1 MQEKRDSK
9 KPSGNNSGGNRD
21 SYKGRGDSKKSDFKG
36 GNRSVRGGF
45 KPRNNDSEGDK
56 PFKKS
61 FGPKRSDS
69 RDNSDRPYKKTNR
82 RDFGN
87 KDGEFSHRNKSNFNR
102 NRDSEG
108 DGRFKRDFNDRP
120 KRRDFEQRDD
130 KPRFGDRKPFNRDRS
145 DDRDSRGERGFGRGN
160 KGSNFRGEDRRER
173 GGNRDGSNF
182 NRRSFDRGDR
192 PRNRQGDDLEKRD
205 SFGGDKP
212 FRGDRNSNF
221 KRNDRRDSGYGRDA
235 GKFNRR
241 GHDKDENSFRRN
253 DAEPRQEQDNKPKK
267 PKKLKRERIET
278 RETQSKFGYKGSRS
292 EFEQYGKMLNK
303 GSELLSTEVRLNRY
317 ISNSGICSRREADEM
332 ILSGRVMVNGNVVN
346 ELGSKV
352 GKKDK
357 VKVDGKLIVP
367 EKPVYIVLN
376 KPRGYITTTD
386 DEKDRKTVLDLIDL
400 PGKERIYPVGRLD
413 RNTSG
418 VLLLTNDG
426 DLTQKLTHPSFEI
439 KKIYRVKLDRKPS
452 KDHMLAWVNGVELE
466 DGWMSFEQIGF
477 VDENDS
483 TVLGLE
489 IHSGRNR
496 IVRRMFEHFKYEVE
510 GLDRVLMGEFDK
522 IKLGRGKWRFL
533 TDKEV
538 GYIDR
543 LKRME
548 PKDRPDEPRPGIAN
562 FNDSDWE

>member
-9 KPSGNNSGGNRD
+9 KPTGRNSGGKSD
-21 SYKGRGDSKKSDFKG
+21 SFKGRGDSKKSDIKG
-36 GNRSVRGGF
+36 SNRTVRGGF
-45 KPRNNDSEGDK
+45 KPRGKDSEGDK

-61 FGPKRSDS
+61 FGPKRTDS

-82 RDFGN
+82 RDFGG
-87 KDGEFSHRNKSNFNR
+87 KDGEFSHRDKSSFNR
-102 NRDSEG
+102 NRDN
-108 DGRFKRDFNDRP
+108 DGSFKRDFNDRP
-120 KRRDFEQRDD
+120 KRRDFQNRDD
-130 KPRFGDRKPFNRDRS
+130 NKQFGDKKPFNRNRS
-145 DDRDSRGERGFGRGN
+145 EDRGEREDRGLARGN
-160 KGSNFRGEDRRER
+160 N
-173 GGNRDGSNF
+173 
-182 NRRSFDRGDR
+182 
-192 PRNRQGDDLEKRD
+192 
-205 SFGGDKP
+205 
-212 FRGDRNSNF
+212 RNSNF
-221 KRNDRRDSGYGRDA
+221 NRNDRRDGGSYGRES

-241 GHDKDENSFRRN
+241 RYDKDENAFRRN
-253 DAEPRQEQDNKPKK
+253 NNESKPVVENKPQS

-278 RETQSKFGYKGSRS
+278 KETQSKFGYKGSRS

-317 ISNSGICSRREADEM
+317 ISNSGICSRREADDM
-332 ILSGRVMVNGNVVN
+332 ILNGRVMVNGNVVT
-346 ELGSKV
+346 ELGTKV

-357 VKVDGKLIVP
+357 IKVDGKVIVP

-439 KKIYRVKLDRKPS
+439 KKIYRAKLDRKPS

-496 IVRRMFEHFKYEVE
+496 IVRRMFEQFKYEVE

-533 TDKEV
+533 TDKEI